1 MSFVRR
7 MLLPVLVTFVL
18 VLAAAPARA
27 ADIDGKW
34 SGSLDTPM
42 GAVQIGFNFKADG
55 ATLTGSNTGPD
66 GAEIPIKNGKIDGN
80 KISFVVTIDFG
91 GMMFDLN
98 YTGVVSPDVVKLTID
113 FMGMP
118 MAFDVK
124 KAK

>member
-1 MSFVRR
+1 MSCVRR

-27 ADIDGKW
+27 ADVDGKW

-42 GAVQIGFNFKADG
+42 GAVQVGFTFKADG
-55 ATLTGSNTGPD
+55 ATLTGSTSGPD
-66 GAEIPIKNGKIDGN
+66 GGEVPIKNGKIDGN
-80 KISFVVTIDFG
+80 KISFVVTLDFG

-118 MAFDVK
+118 MSLDVK